1 MSEKNRLE
9 TFNKV
14 ADIVAE
20 NLNIDKSTVIGTATL
35 ESLGADSL
43 NVIEII
49 MKVEEEFNITIN
61 DDDAESLRTL
71 DSVVDYVHNLR

>member
-1 MSEKNRLE
+1 MSEKNRTE

-20 NLNIDKSTVIGTATL
+20 NLSIDRSTIIGSATL

-43 NVIEII
+43 NIIEII
-49 MKVEEEFNITIN
+49 MKIEEEFGITIN
-61 DDDAESLRTL
+61 DEEAESLHTL
-71 DSVVDYVHNLR
+71 DAVVDYVHNLR

>member
-1 MSEKNRLE
+1 MAEKNRLD

-20 NLNIDKSTVIGTATL
+20 NLNIDRSTVVGHATL

-49 MKVEEEFNITIN
+49 MKIEEEFNITIN
-61 DDDAESLRTL
+61 DEEAESLKTL